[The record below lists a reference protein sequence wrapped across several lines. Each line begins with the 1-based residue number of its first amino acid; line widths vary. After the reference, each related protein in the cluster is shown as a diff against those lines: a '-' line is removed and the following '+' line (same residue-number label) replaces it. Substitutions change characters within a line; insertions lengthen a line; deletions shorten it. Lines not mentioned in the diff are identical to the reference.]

1 MTGGQ
6 PPRTPARHRGMLV
19 ILSGP
24 SGAGKSTVL
33 QRLLE
38 RFPDRLRLSVSA
50 TTRPPRPG
58 ERDGVDYYFFSDEK
72 FADWRGRN
80 AFLECCEVYGR
91 GYWYGTPRQPV
102 RSGLAA
108 GEWVL
113 LEIDVEGARK
123 VLQQYP
129 DAVTVFLLPDSAEEL
144 EKRLRGRGTEPEEV
158 IQRRLDEARREL
170 AEARR
175 YRYQVVN
182 DKVERAV
189 DQISEILCREDAPS
203 SGPGSK

>member
-1 MTGGQ
+1 MTGGET
-6 PPRTPARHRGMLV
+6 PVTPARHRGMLV

-33 QRLLE
+33 QQLLE
-38 RFPDRLRLSVSA
+38 RFSDRLRLSVSA

-58 ERDGVDYYFFSDEK
+58 ERDGADYYFLSAER
-72 FADWRGRN
+72 FADWRSRD

-91 GYWYGTPRQPV
+91 GHWYGTPREPV

-123 VLQQYP
+123 VLEQYP
-129 DAVTVFLLPDSAEEL
+129 DAVTVFLLPDSPEVL
-144 EKRLRGRGTEPEEV
+144 ENRLRDRGTEPEAV

-170 AEARR
+170 AEARH

-189 DQISEILCREDAPS
+189 DQISEILCREGARS
-203 SGPGSK
+203 SEPGGS